1 MRLTVNDTE
10 LIALVEEILE
20 LEVGTVKLDDLLED
34 IEWDSL
40 ANITFIAEI
49 DTKLNQSIEG
59 DALNECK
66 TVKDLGA
73 LVAQGA

>member
-1 MRLTVNDTE
+1 MGLTVNDTE

-20 LEVGTVKLDDLLED
+20 LGAGTVKLDDLLED

>member
-1 MRLTVNDTE
+1 MNDTE

-20 LEVGTVKLDDLLED
+20 LEAGTVKLDDLLED

-49 DTKLNQSIEG
+49 DTKLNRTVEG
-59 DALNECK
+59 DALNDCK

-73 LVAQGA
+73 LIAQGV

>member
-1 MRLTVNDTE
+1 MGLTVNDTE

-20 LEVGTVKLDDLLED
+20 LEAGTVKLDDLLED

>member
-20 LEVGTVKLDDLLED
+20 LEAGTVKLDDLLED